1 MARVTFSQEDINR
14 SKLVAPGWYPLKV
27 TKFQEDQAGTDGSAL
42 YVYEVKINAGPF
54 KDVPMRYQISE
65 KAIGMGV
72 DFVEACGFPVQAGVP
87 LELEKCVGKD
97 IEGFVQ
103 RGEYNGRPQ
112 NNLVQFR
119 KPKGIEAKA

>member
-1 MARVTFSQEDINR
+1 MARVTFTQEDINR

-27 TKFQEDQAGTDGSAL
+27 TKFSEEQAGTDGSAL
-42 YVYEVKINAGPF
+42 YVYECKITSGPF
-54 KDVPMRYQISE
+54 KDVPLRYQVSE
-65 KAIGMGV
+65 KAMGMGV

-97 IEGFVQ
+97 IEGFIQ

-112 NNLVQFR
+112 NQLVQFR
-119 KPKGIEAKA
+119 KVKIV